1 MKQLALLGFVVIAGV
16 GCSSDPAQ
24 VAGTYTV
31 GVTNRDNGCN
41 FANWTVGAMSSGV
54 TVAITQSGSTATANV
69 TGAIGTYFD
78 FAFGTSMFTGPI
90 DGDQLD
96 LKLMGTRAQTSGN
109 CTFTYDGE
117 ITATS
122 SGDILTGRIDYTP
135 ATNGHTDCAAVT
147 GCVTYQD
154 FNGTRPPT

>member
-41 FANWTVGAMSSGV
+41 FGNWTVGAMSSGV

-78 FAFGTSMFTGPI
+78 FAFGTSMFTGPV
-90 DGDQLD
+90 DDDQLD

-117 ITATS
+117 ITATAN
-122 SGDILTGRIDYTP
+122 GDVLTGRIDYTP
-135 ATNGHTDCAAVT
+135 ATNGHTDCAAVM